1 MEIDISGAVQGFVQ
15 DVEKQVASRAERAA
29 HVIRKYEL
37 SVLSNN
43 PKRSGKVYRKPAS
56 NKTYT
61 ASAPGEPPAL
71 RTGDL
76 RRSFRPLAKSEI
88 VQSAKHYTPGIRTDV
103 NYAPFLEDGTS
114 RISPRP
120 YAEEIKQKAFPEV
133 KAIFEEKYT

>member
-61 ASAPGEPPAL
+61 ASAPG
-71 RTGDL
+71 DL

-103 NYAPFLEDGTS
+103 KYAPFLEDGTS

>member
-1 MEIDISGAVQGFVQ
+1 MEIDISGAVHGFVQ

-103 NYAPFLEDGTS
+103 KYAPFLEDGTN

>member
-88 VQSAKHYTPGIRTDV
+88 VQSARHPHRCEVCAVPGRW
-103 NYAPFLEDGTS
+103 NQQNFPAPLRGGDQAEGL
-114 RISPRP
+114 PRGEG
-120 YAEEIKQKAFPEV
+120 YF
-133 KAIFEEKYT
+133 

>member
-1 MEIDISGAVQGFVQ
+1 MSGISSSTHTL
-15 DVEKQVASRAERAA
+15 KR
-29 HVIRKYEL
+29 
-37 SVLSNN
+37 N
-43 PKRSGKVYRKPAS
+43 P
-56 NKTYT
+56 

-103 NYAPFLEDGTS
+103 KYAPFLEDGTS

>member
-61 ASAPGEPPAL
+61 ASAPATSAGASDRL
-71 RTGDL
+71 QR
-76 RRSFRPLAKSEI
+76 AKSSRAPSI
-88 VQSAKHYTPGIRTDV
+88 TRLASA
-103 NYAPFLEDGTS
+103 
-114 RISPRP
+114 
-120 YAEEIKQKAFPEV
+120 QM
-133 KAIFEEKYT
+133 

>member
-76 RRSFRPLAKSEI
+76 RQALHTRHPHRCEVCAVPGRWNQQNFPAPLRGGDQAE
-88 VQSAKHYTPGIRTDV
+88 G
-103 NYAPFLEDGTS
+103 L
-114 RISPRP
+114 PRGEG
-120 YAEEIKQKAFPEV
+120 YF
-133 KAIFEEKYT
+133 

>member
-61 ASAPGEPPAL
+61 ASAPVNRPPFAPATSAGASDRL
-71 RTGDL
+71 QR
-76 RRSFRPLAKSEI
+76 AKSSRAPSI
-88 VQSAKHYTPGIRTDV
+88 TRLASA
-103 NYAPFLEDGTS
+103 
-114 RISPRP
+114 
-120 YAEEIKQKAFPEV
+120 QM
-133 KAIFEEKYT
+133 

>member
-1 MEIDISGAVQGFVQ
+1 MEIDISGAVKGFVQ

-103 NYAPFLEDGTS
+103 KLS
-114 RISPRP
+114 LIH
-120 YAEEIKQKAFPEV
+120 I
-133 KAIFEEKYT
+133 

>member
-43 PKRSGKVYRKPAS
+43 PKRSGKVYRKPRAIRP
-56 NKTYT
+56 TRH
-61 ASAPGEPPAL
+61 APGEPPAL

-103 NYAPFLEDGTS
+103 KYAPLLEDGTN

-120 YAEEIKQKAFPEV
+120 YAEEDKQKAFPEV

>member
-103 NYAPFLEDGTS
+103 KYAPLLEDGTN

-120 YAEEIKQKAFPEV
+120 LRGGDQAEGLPRGEGYF
-133 KAIFEEKYT
+133 

>member
-15 DVEKQVASRAERAA
+15 DIEKQVASRAERAA
-29 HVIRKYEL
+29 HVIRKHEL

-61 ASAPGEPPAL
+61 ASAPGEP
-71 RTGDL
+71 
-76 RRSFRPLAKSEI
+76 
-88 VQSAKHYTPGIRTDV
+88 QSAKHYTPGIRTDV
-103 NYAPFLEDGTS
+103 KYAPFLEDGTS
-114 RISPRP
+114 KISPRP